1 MQKCKKN
8 RAIRFLFSG
17 GSFKIH
23 CPMDFTS
30 CICLKHL
37 ELKIYVLGGPY
48 LSFIKYKGNSFRF
61 WWSVP
66 SFHKNMRYYVMFLV
80 VSFLSG
86 LFASFS
92 LFMILLYQVKIKMSI
107 TKLKIIKKIIINFK
121 IDRKYYNYQKIINDN
136 FLPLYSN

>member
-1 MQKCKKN
+1 
-8 RAIRFLFSG
+8 
-17 GSFKIH
+17 
-23 CPMDFTS
+23 
-30 CICLKHL
+30 
-37 ELKIYVLGGPY
+37 
-48 LSFIKYKGNSFRF
+48 
-61 WWSVP
+61 
-66 SFHKNMRYYVMFLV
+66 MFLV

-92 LFMILLYQVKIKMSI
+92 LFIMLLYQVKIKMSI

>member
-1 MQKCKKN
+1 
-8 RAIRFLFSG
+8 
-17 GSFKIH
+17 
-23 CPMDFTS
+23 
-30 CICLKHL
+30 
-37 ELKIYVLGGPY
+37 
-48 LSFIKYKGNSFRF
+48 
-61 WWSVP
+61 
-66 SFHKNMRYYVMFLV
+66 MFLV

-92 LFMILLYQVKIKMSI
+92 LFMMLLYQVKIKMST

>member
-1 MQKCKKN
+1 
-8 RAIRFLFSG
+8 
-17 GSFKIH
+17 
-23 CPMDFTS
+23 
-30 CICLKHL
+30 
-37 ELKIYVLGGPY
+37 
-48 LSFIKYKGNSFRF
+48 
-61 WWSVP
+61 
-66 SFHKNMRYYVMFLV
+66 MFLV

>member
-1 MQKCKKN
+1 
-8 RAIRFLFSG
+8 
-17 GSFKIH
+17 
-23 CPMDFTS
+23 
-30 CICLKHL
+30 
-37 ELKIYVLGGPY
+37 
-48 LSFIKYKGNSFRF
+48 
-61 WWSVP
+61 
-66 SFHKNMRYYVMFLV
+66 MFLV

-136 FLPLYSN
+136 FLPLYRN

>member
-1 MQKCKKN
+1 
-8 RAIRFLFSG
+8 
-17 GSFKIH
+17 
-23 CPMDFTS
+23 
-30 CICLKHL
+30 
-37 ELKIYVLGGPY
+37 
-48 LSFIKYKGNSFRF
+48 
-61 WWSVP
+61 
-66 SFHKNMRYYVMFLV
+66 MFLV

-92 LFMILLYQVKIKMSI
+92 LFMMLLYQVKIKKSI

>member
-1 MQKCKKN
+1 
-8 RAIRFLFSG
+8 
-17 GSFKIH
+17 
-23 CPMDFTS
+23 
-30 CICLKHL
+30 
-37 ELKIYVLGGPY
+37 
-48 LSFIKYKGNSFRF
+48 
-61 WWSVP
+61 
-66 SFHKNMRYYVMFLV
+66 MFLV

-92 LFMILLYQVKIKMSI
+92 LFIILLYQVKIKMSI